1 MKGDPKIIEHLN
13 KALRLELTAINQY
26 WLHFRL
32 VEEWGYVRLAKRERE
47 ASIEEMRH
55 ADRLADRILFLEGLP
70 NMQELNRLR
79 IGQSVTEVL
88 EADLAGEREMR
99 AAYLEARRV
108 CDSAADFGSIALFE
122 DLLKA
127 EEAHIDFLETELQLL
142 TEVGVERYA
151 ELPAE
156 AADNTVD
163 LEAAGKD

>member
-32 VEEWGYVRLAKRERE
+32 VEEWGYARLAKHERE

-79 IGQSVTEVL
+79 IGQGVMEVL

-99 AAYLEARRV
+99 AAYLEAREV
-108 CDSAADFGSIALFE
+108 CGGAADFGSIALFE
-122 DLLKA
+122 DLLKD
-127 EEAHIDFLETELQLL
+127 EEAHIDFLERELQLL
-142 TEVGVERYA
+142 NQVGVERYS

-156 AADNTVD
+156 VVEAIVV
-163 LEAAGKD
+163 EAAGED

>member
-13 KALRLELTAINQY
+13 RALRLELTAINQY

-32 VEEWGYVRLAKRERE
+32 VEEWGYARLAKRERE

-79 IGQSVTEVL
+79 IGQGVMEVL

-99 AAYLEARRV
+99 AAYLEAREV
-108 CDSAADFGSIALFE
+108 CGSAADFGSIALFE

-127 EEAHIDFLETELQLL
+127 EEAHIDFLEKELQLINQ
-142 TEVGVERYA
+142 VGVERYS

-156 AADNTVD
+156 VVEAIVV
-163 LEAAGKD
+163 EAAGED

>member
-32 VEEWGYVRLAKRERE
+32 VEEWGYARLAKRERE

-88 EADLAGEREMR
+88 EADLAGERELR
-99 AAYLEARRV
+99 ATYLEAREV
-108 CDSAADFGSIALFE
+108 CGGAADFGSIALFE
-122 DLLKA
+122 DLLKD
-127 EEAHIDFLETELQLL
+127 EEAHIDFLERELQFLNQ
-142 TEVGVERYA
+142 VGVDGYA
-151 ELPAE
+151 GLPAE
-156 AADNTVD
+156 ATDNAVD
-163 LEAAGKD
+163 LEAADKD